1 MCLAALPPRR
11 RDPILAWIF
20 AYQILFGTAVNYERG
35 VVIMPSRELCEA
47 ARRAL
52 ISLPAVD
59 HGAVVANDCKE
70 RPAPTAT
77 TGSTGAADQGSR
89 QNGLS
94 TRQVGAP

>member
-1 MCLAALPPRR
+1 MRLAALPPRW

-59 HGAVVANDCKE
+59 HGAVVANDCRE
-70 RPAPTAT
+70 RPVPTAAND
-77 TGSTGAADQGSR
+77 STGAAGQRSR
-89 QNGLS
+89 PTGPS
-94 TRQVGAP
+94 ARQVGAP